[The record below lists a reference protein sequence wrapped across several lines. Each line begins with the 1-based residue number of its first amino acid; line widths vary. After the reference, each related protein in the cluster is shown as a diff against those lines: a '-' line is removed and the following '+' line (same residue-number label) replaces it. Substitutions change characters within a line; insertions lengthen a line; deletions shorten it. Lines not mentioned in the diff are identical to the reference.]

1 MAITAAG
8 IKEEEVPRSGIP
20 TLTPLGI
27 VDSRSEIGGAHI
39 DYSPVVPASGRE
51 LCEWY
56 LTAKQRTMDSKFD
69 FFFADF
75 HIYLRYVIGI
85 GLIIYTLQEEA
96 PVHQLCRR
104 LVRDGAAR
112 VYIIPHACELYG
124 RSNEE
129 VGLQ

>member
-1 MAITAAG
+1 MDDPSIRELLPPLREPAITAAS

-39 DYSPVVPASGRE
+39 DYSSVIPASGRE

-69 FFFADF
+69 FFF
-75 HIYLRYVIGI
+75 
-85 GLIIYTLQEEA
+85 
-96 PVHQLCRR
+96 RR
-104 LVRDGAAR
+104 LPHLPSLCDWYWAHHLHPAGGGARPPAVSAPRAR
-112 VYIIPHACELYG
+112 RC
-124 RSNEE
+124 S
-129 VGLQ
+129 